1 MDEVTDPDLYR
12 RTQRLLVPGD
22 IDLQGVI
29 VHTDLDSNADIEMMN
44 ATITVGNAIASAAG
58 LAPANVYVYSGNDDP
73 EFASNQHQGLRMSDD
88 SFVWECQQ
96 LLRQG
101 SFDLVFYF
109 ESDIDPEPAI
119 ASIEANGYSVQ
130 HVETP

>member
-1 MDEVTDPDLYR
+1 MGEVTDTDLYR

-22 IDLQGVI
+22 IDLQGLI
-29 VHTDLDSNADIEMMN
+29 VHTDLGSDADIEMMN
-44 ATITVGNAIASAAG
+44 ATIATGNAIASAAG
-58 LAPANVYVYSGNDDP
+58 FDPANVYVYSGNDDP
-73 EFASNQHQGLRMSDD
+73 EFASNQHQGLTMAED

-109 ESDIDPEPAI
+109 ESGIDPQPAI
-119 ASIEANGYSVQ
+119 STIEANGYRVQ